1 MITSNQLSFVKSD
14 DSNKVT
20 IQCMQ
25 CQTKYRNNNT
35 YCCMCNA
42 QIHLKCTKNG
52 AITVRGELYCEICVN
67 IHDPKKYNTFYETLE
82 SITSGSGC
90 SHFDDEP
97 KESLD
102 MLESLSSTLESCKA
116 YSIHEFNKYISQP
129 KTQITTNSKAISCHF
144 LNIDGNATN
153 FDSFVTTLAS
163 MDYKFDLIGIA
174 ETNISAECK
183 NLYDLDGYESI
194 YQDKIFNK
202 KKGSGVALY
211 ISSNL
216 VFTKMNEQSYVNG
229 GIESLFVKIVH
240 PKSVFI
246 AGVIYRPPGGDVKK
260 FNESISSI
268 MSSFNDSDKVYIL
281 GDFNINLFER
291 NAHVKTFE
299 ETYMC
304 NGFSPIISCST
315 HNKPHCKNSCIDNI
329 FVRNITI
336 ANNGTIKTDISH
348 HKSLFSVSETEQTGP
363 TKTESNCFKVY
374 YCYSKENLE
383 KLSSYLL
390 SNLEQTNPTNISE
403 LAEIIQ
409 RSIDEACKL
418 RNPKSSKRNSQNNP
432 WISKGL
438 INSIAKRDR
447 LYFKWKKTVSKN
459 CKSGNS
465 QLYEIYRKY
474 RNMLSNLI
482 KKAKS
487 KYYHAKF
494 TSASGDK
501 KKMWKLIN
509 SLRGIKKQSLSSTF
523 KIDNVNISCRK
534 RIANA
539 FNKHFSS
546 LAKNLNKDID
556 LSNESIPNFCTY
568 LPKHQQNSL
577 FLDDTSSE
585 EIIDIIKEFKDGK
598 LSDIPVIVIKH
609 IKEIIAPYMS
619 KFINACISTGTFPS
633 SLKLGKIT
641 RIHKKGPKNE
651 VSNYRPVST
660 LPIFGKIFE
669 KIIYS
674 RLYSF
679 LTDHNVLS
687 NTQFGFRKHHS
698 TSYAV
703 NHSVNLIKQFQW
715 EGKNTIGVFIDLI
728 KAFDTIDHTTLLSKL
743 ECYGIRGIAH
753 DLLRSYLSNRY
764 QLINIDGTNSNKEL
778 VSYGVPK
785 AAF

>member
-1 MITSNQLSFVKSD
+1 MITSSNQLSFVKSD

-25 CQTKYRNNNT
+25 CQTKYRNNNN

-42 QIHLKCTKNG
+42 QIHLKCTKGG

-67 IHDPKKYNTFYETLE
+67 IHDPKKYNPFYETLE
-82 SITSGSGC
+82 SITSGSDC

-129 KTQITTNSKAISCHF
+129 KTQITTNSKVISCHF

-163 MDYKFDLIGIA
+163 MDYKFDLIGIS

-229 GIESLFVKIVH
+229 DIESLFVKIVH

-260 FNESISSI
+260 FDESISSI
-268 MSSFNDSDKVYIL
+268 MSSFSDSDKVYIL

-291 NAHVKTFE
+291 NVHFKAFE

-304 NGFSPIISCST
+304 NGFSPIISFST
-315 HNKPHCKNSCIDNI
+315 HNKPNCKNSCIDDI

-374 YCYSKENLE
+374 HCYSKENLE

-465 QLYEIYRKY
+465 QIYEIYRKY

-487 KYYHAKF
+487 EYYHAKF

-523 KIDNVNISCRK
+523 KIDNVNVSCRK

-577 FLDDTSSE
+577 CLADTSSE
-585 EIIDIIKEFKDGK
+585 EIIDIIKEFKNGK
-598 LSDIPVIVIKH
+598 SSDIPVIVIKH

-619 KFINACISTGTFPS
+619 NFINACISTGTFPS
-633 SLKLGKIT
+633 SLKLGKIIS
-641 RIHKKGPKNE
+641 IHKEDPKMKFQIIGP
-651 VSNYRPVST
+651 YQHFPY
-660 LPIFGKIFE
+660 LE
-669 KIIYS
+669 K
-674 RLYSF
+674 F
-679 LTDHNVLS
+679 
-687 NTQFGFRKHHS
+687 
-698 TSYAV
+698 
-703 NHSVNLIKQFQW
+703 
-715 EGKNTIGVFIDLI
+715 
-728 KAFDTIDHTTLLSKL
+728 SK
-743 ECYGIRGIAH
+743 
-753 DLLRSYLSNRY
+753 
-764 QLINIDGTNSNKEL
+764 K
-778 VSYGVPK
+778 
-785 AAF
+785 